1 MTCQK
6 HPIWP
11 GRLNDKPHKRSTGKT
26 APMQLNCLII
36 LNIIKLL
43 RTKLMVVPTQT
54 TVFPIIPQRL
64 LSKDNS
70 NASPTVGAA
79 FTSQVWS
86 CNKDCIYVPWR
97 RHAQEMCVCVCQADT
112 KLRQSESFGLLRRI
126 NGPILALWHISL
138 RNTKSALPKGW
149 LKPVKTW
156 DSLFK
161 LSQKHIWHI
170 SGGRD

>member
-26 APMQLNCLII
+26 APMQLNCLMI

-54 TVFPIIPQRL
+54 TVFPIIHQRL

-70 NASPTVGAA
+70 NASQTVGAA

-97 RHAQEMCVCVCQADT
+97 RHAQEMCVCVSSRYQTTTERVFWSIAQNQRT
-112 KLRQSESFGLLRRI
+112 NPGIMAYLFEKYQVS
-126 NGPILALWHISL
+126 
-138 RNTKSALPKGW
+138 SAQRM
-149 LKPVKTW
+149 VKT
-156 DSLFK
+156 
-161 LSQKHIWHI
+161 SQNV
-170 SGGRD
+170 RFPF